1 MKNQRTRERGVRAV
15 SVQGVIKLGQSPPK
29 FSTFLSELLN
39 EEGSSSVLLDLA
51 NIDYVDSTGL
61 GELVG
66 YLQRFSEKGRQLGL
80 LNAQKRIMGLLKL
93 TKLDEVFSVYTS
105 REEAIGELALPDFTF
120 EQVFMI
126 RTKVTL
132 QPAVGQSVSQQQ
144 VSFLFECFGDAFLVV
159 DGSPTHPVVFQ

>member
-1 MKNQRTRERGVRAV
+1 MKIQRTRERGVTVV
-15 SVQGVIKLGQSPPK
+15 SVQGVIKLGESARK

-105 REEAIGELALPDFTF
+105 REEAIGELACD
-120 EQVFMI
+120 
-126 RTKVTL
+126 
-132 QPAVGQSVSQQQ
+132 G
-144 VSFLFECFGDAFLVV
+144 GDN
-159 DGSPTHPVVFQ
+159 Q